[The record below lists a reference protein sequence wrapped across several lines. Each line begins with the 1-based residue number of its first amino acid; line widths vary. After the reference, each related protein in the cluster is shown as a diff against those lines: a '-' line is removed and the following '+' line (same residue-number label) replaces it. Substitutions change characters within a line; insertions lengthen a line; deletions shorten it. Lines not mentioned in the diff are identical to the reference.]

1 MTPRRDAFASY
12 DSSRTPSAS
21 REEVCARFGSTM
33 DFVENYL
40 CNVVN
45 RMWSFSD
52 PEQNKL
58 TFEVGG
64 VRLHVRLGDM
74 GASAGLP

>member
-1 MTPRRDAFASY
+1 
-12 DSSRTPSAS
+12 
-21 REEVCARFGSTM
+21 M

-58 TFEVGG
+58 TFEVGAG
-64 VRLHVRLGDM
+64 GDVD
-74 GASAGLP
+74 APFRREVLCSQSC